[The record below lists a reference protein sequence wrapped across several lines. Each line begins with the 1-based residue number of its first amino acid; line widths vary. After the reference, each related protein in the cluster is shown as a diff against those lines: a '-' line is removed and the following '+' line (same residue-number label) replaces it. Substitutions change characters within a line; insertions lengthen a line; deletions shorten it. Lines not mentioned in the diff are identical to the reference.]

1 MPQLVKNPLA
11 MWETWVQCLGWEDS
25 PGKGKGYPLQYS
37 SLENSMDCIV
47 HGVTKSWAQLRDSH
61 FWPRPQG
68 RQRTVSGERDLG
80 SGQLAGSVALVAPLP
95 SWDRFPSQSHTPLP
109 PSHSQLHQSLILR
122 KPLGQDISPS
132 NYWGKSSSAEEKTRL
147 RPRADSEPGG
157 GAPSSPM
164 GIQRLQD
171 MGCPRAKCSFNII
184 TLNTNKIVF

>member
-1 MPQLVKNPLA
+1 M
-11 MWETWVQCLGWEDS
+11 CLGRPGGGGGEGRGALQGGWWWS
-25 PGKGKGYPLQYS
+25 PR
-37 SLENSMDCIV
+37 E
-47 HGVTKSWAQLRDSH
+47 GVVWASDPTS
-61 FWPRPQG
+61 

-157 GAPSSPM
+157 GAPSWPM